1 MDTGYE
7 PLLIIAASV
16 AVATV
21 PSAFMLTGNEVGT
34 VTLNVAAPRVTLTG
48 ALADPVDASTLV
60 SDTVLSGVAAPA
72 LIFKAIAAKASV
84 PQIFCRDLF
93 TSTYPFSCIRKETK
107 NSLAP
112 LRIHAKQVVK

>member
-60 SDTVLSGVAAPA
+60 LS
-72 LIFKAIAAKASV
+72 LIHSF
-84 PQIFCRDLF
+84 
-93 TSTYPFSCIRKETK
+93 
-107 NSLAP
+107 
-112 LRIHAKQVVK
+112 